1 MRFSTRIFFSL
12 TVVLS
17 WAWLAHGVAISKH
30 EGRDEVQGAPA
41 ASGYRSVAYFVNWAI
56 YGRKHNPQDID
67 IDQLTHINY
76 GFANVRPETGEVYM
90 TDSFADFDKH
100 YPGDTWSEPGKN
112 VYGCIKQ
119 MYLLKKKNRNL
130 KVLLSI
136 GGWTYSPNFAQA
148 ASTDAR
154 RKMFA
159 DTSVKLLSDLG
170 FDGID
175 VDWEYPD
182 NDQQA
187 SDYVSLLKQIRTTL
201 DDYSQKHAKG
211 KHFLLTI
218 ATSAGPEKIQKLHL
232 KDMDAQL
239 DFWNLMAYDYVGSLF
254 AKFAGHQANVYPDNS
269 NPNST
274 PFNTQAAIDMYLQGG
289 VAANKIVLGMP
300 LYGRSFANTDGL
312 GKAFTPDTDGSW
324 ENGVYDYK
332 ALPFPGAEVHEME
345 NLLASY
351 SYDSKQKRLISY
363 DTPKIVQLK
372 AGYIKKLGL
381 GGSMWWETSSDKNG
395 TSESL
400 IRTAVNAVGGTGAFE
415 KVENQLDYPA
425 SQYENLKK
433 GMN

>member
-1 MRFSTRIFFSL
+1 
-12 TVVLS
+12 
-17 WAWLAHGVAISKH
+17 
-30 EGRDEVQGAPA
+30 
-41 ASGYRSVAYFVNWAI
+41 
-56 YGRKHNPQDID
+56 
-67 IDQLTHINY
+67 
-76 GFANVRPETGEVYM
+76 
-90 TDSFADFDKH
+90 
-100 YPGDTWSEPGKN
+100 
-112 VYGCIKQ
+112 
-119 MYLLKKKNRNL
+119 
-130 KVLLSI
+130 
-136 GGWTYSPNFAQA
+136 
-148 ASTDAR
+148 
-154 RKMFA
+154 MFA

-175 VDWEYPD
+175 VDWE
-182 NDQQA
+182 
-187 SDYVSLLKQIRTTL
+187 VC
-201 DDYSQKHAKG
+201 
-211 KHFLLTI
+211 
-218 ATSAGPEKIQKLHL
+218 PEKIQKLHL

-400 IRTAVNAVGGTGAFE
+400 IRTVCFSCLHKIYFE
-415 KVENQLDYPA
+415 SL
-425 SQYENLKK
+425 
-433 GMN
+433 